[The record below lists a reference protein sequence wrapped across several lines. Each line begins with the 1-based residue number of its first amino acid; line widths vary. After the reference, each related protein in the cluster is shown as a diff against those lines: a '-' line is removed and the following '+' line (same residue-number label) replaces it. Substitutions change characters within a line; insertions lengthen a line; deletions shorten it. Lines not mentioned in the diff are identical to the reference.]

1 MSKKIFTLLKA
12 VFLLGFLVLL
22 AMIIY
27 GVVARDISAEGN
39 IMLDLYWGK
48 FTFYDIYIAFIVFYL
63 WVVFREN
70 SILKSI
76 LWFFLIMLG
85 GSMSICLYMFI
96 ALSKSDNDVSKLMM
110 GERKNHG

>member
-1 MSKKIFTLLKA
+1 MKKKIFILLKT

-27 GVVARDISAEGN
+27 GVVARDIRAEGS

-63 WVVFREN
+63 WVVFREK

-96 ALSKSDNDVSKLMM
+96 ALSKSNNDASKLMM
-110 GERKNHG
+110 GARKYHG